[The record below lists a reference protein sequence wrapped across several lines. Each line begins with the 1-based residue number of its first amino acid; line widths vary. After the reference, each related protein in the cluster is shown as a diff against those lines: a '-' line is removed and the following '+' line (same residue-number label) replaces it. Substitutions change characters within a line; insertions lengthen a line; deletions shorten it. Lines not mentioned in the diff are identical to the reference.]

1 MPTPTQINAEDI
13 RELKAS
19 NQRIEG
25 RFDKLIDEL
34 HGFRVEISREFGV
47 MRSGIKALRSEM
59 ETWLSVA
66 KWAVGAIVLGFTLID
81 GLAFTSREVAKLD
94 ARMTSFETTSRTLQ
108 FSMEK
113 LTDALREKAENVRP
127 TPKAMH

>member
-1 MPTPTQINAEDI
+1 MPTPTQINTDDI

-34 HGFRVEISREFGV
+34 HGFRVEVSREFGV
-47 MRSGIKALRSEM
+47 MRSDIKALRSEM

-81 GLAFTSREVAKLD
+81 GLAFNTSREVAKLD

-108 FSMEK
+108 SSMEK

-127 TPKAMH
+127 NP